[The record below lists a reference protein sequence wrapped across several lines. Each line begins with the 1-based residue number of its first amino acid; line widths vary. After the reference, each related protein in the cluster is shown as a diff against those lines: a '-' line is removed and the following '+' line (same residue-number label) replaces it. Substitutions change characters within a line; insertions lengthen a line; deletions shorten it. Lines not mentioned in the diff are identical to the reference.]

1 MSYLSGLTV
10 KNPAGVRTTTNSSF
24 YIYSTQSG
32 TLSSGGSPINLF
44 TKGGKTSSG
53 YPLTS
58 EHYNNGNDLVVQ
70 YESVSYGGE
79 YSYMAPK
86 DGIYYFSSQIKAT
99 RGINIAS
106 SNKFQ
111 LMMRL
116 ENATKS
122 KTELYSILTYPGG
135 AEVDS
140 NNPPNYVTNYHK
152 LSLHLS
158 GFVQLDENDIVLIQY
173 DVPAAGDSDYTLVS
187 GIGNNFFSGALI
199 HEL

>member
-10 KNPAGVRTTTNSSF
+10 KNPAGVRTTTDSSF

-32 TLSSGGSPINLF
+32 TLSSAGAPINLF
-44 TKGGKTSSG
+44 TRGPKISND
-53 YPLTS
+53 YPLAS
-58 EHYNNGNDLVVQ
+58 EHYNNGNDLVIQ
-70 YESVSYGGE
+70 YESASYGGE
-79 YSYMAPK
+79 YNYITPR
-86 DGIYYFSSQIKAT
+86 DGIYYFSAQMKAT
-99 RGINIAS
+99 RGINITS

-116 ENATKS
+116 QNATKL

-152 LSLHLS
+152 LSLHLA
-158 GFVQLDENDIVLIQY
+158 GFVQLDENDIVLIQF
-173 DVPAAGDSDYTLVS
+173 DVPAAGDNDYSLVP
-187 GIGNNFFSGALI
+187 GIGNNFFSSAFI